1 MMNTSKTTTDL
12 RRARSRELGMNRRST
27 FMLAIGA
34 AAGLATQSGRASAEP
49 ATTERDGAMPAT
61 TKKASGLRSPKPQ
74 FQNLKA
80 VESDRHVVTILHD
93 RDTFEVTTADERSTV
108 FPAVNLR
115 FKIDSSDNGPPIGR
129 PVILPGGM
137 MGDRATVFF
146 ASAAEIGELVRYRG

>member
-1 MMNTSKTTTDL
+1 
-12 RRARSRELGMNRRST
+12 
-27 FMLAIGA
+27 MLAIGGA
-34 AAGLATQSGRASAEP
+34 VGLATQSGRALAEPGTMERDVAEP
-49 ATTERDGAMPAT
+49 ATTNET
-61 TKKASGLRSPKPQ
+61 SSVRSPKPQ

-80 VESDRHVVTILHD
+80 VGSDRQVVTIRHD
-93 RDTFEVTTADERSTV
+93 RDTFEVTTADGRSTV

-115 FKIDSSDNGPPIGR
+115 FKIDSSDNGPPAGR